1 LIKGTALD
9 FAAVIVIQVL
19 YAIASLALI
28 SVGLAVIFG
37 MMRVINFAHGEFLMM
52 GGYTVIL
59 STHAGI
65 NRWVSMLVLAPL
77 VVGLVGMLVEWL
89 IIRHLYGRVIETVLA
104 TWGLS
109 LFLMGLATVTV
120 GFYQEGILPPFG
132 PVRIGAY
139 KEGGYT
145 FFVIGVT
152 ALILIGVYA
161 LMRYTWFGLI
171 ARGTMQN
178 ADMAAALG
186 TDTRKVYAL
195 TFGFGAALSGLAG
208 AIMAPISGVVPV
220 VGMTYIAKA
229 FITVISGGAT
239 VLAGTVSAASLLGLV
254 NQAVTFVT
262 TPVIGEVA
270 LLASAIV
277 LLRILPTGITGR
289 FFRRGL

>member
-1 LIKGTALD
+1 MDLVAIT
-9 FAAVIVIQVL
+9 VIQVL
-19 YAIASLALI
+19 NAIAGLALLSI
-28 SVGLAVIFG
+28 GLAVIFG

-239 VLAGTVSAASLLGLV
+239 VLAGTVSAAGLLGLV

-270 LLASAIV
+270 LLASAIM

>member
-1 LIKGTALD
+1 MD
-9 FAAVIVIQVL
+9 QV
-19 YAIASLALI
+19 AIYFYQIGFSFGLFILVSL
-28 SVGLAVIFG
+28 GLAVIFG